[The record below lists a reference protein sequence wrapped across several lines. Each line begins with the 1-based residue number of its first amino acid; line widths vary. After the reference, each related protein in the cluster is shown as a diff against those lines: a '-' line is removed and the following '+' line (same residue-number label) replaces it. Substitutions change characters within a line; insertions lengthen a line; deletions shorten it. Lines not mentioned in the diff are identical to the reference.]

1 MGSQERRQA
10 HPQTMVDRVASQ
22 QTADFVGGP
31 QNNAFLLSIQGNL
44 NNRLTFV
51 CIKVRTG
58 FFYQDSGKT
67 IHSAEENDTSYQRA
81 AFFTEMKQKKNFNGR
96 LKTTSFSSSPNSQYF
111 L

>member
-44 NNRLTFV
+44 NNRL
-51 CIKVRTG
+51 IAMGKLQKL
-58 FFYQDSGKT
+58 FYRLDYMAFG
-67 IHSAEENDTSYQRA
+67 SYMWA
-81 AFFTEMKQKKNFNGR
+81 NCKN
-96 LKTTSFSSSPNSQYF
+96 
-111 L
+111 

>member
-44 NNRLTFV
+44 NNRLITV
-51 CIKVRTG
+51 
-58 FFYQDSGKT
+58 QSGKT
-67 IHSAEENDTSYQRA
+67 
-81 AFFTEMKQKKNFNGR
+81 TEIILPIRLHGFRKLLICLWVNCKNEILG
-96 LKTTSFSSSPNSQYF
+96 T
-111 L
+111 